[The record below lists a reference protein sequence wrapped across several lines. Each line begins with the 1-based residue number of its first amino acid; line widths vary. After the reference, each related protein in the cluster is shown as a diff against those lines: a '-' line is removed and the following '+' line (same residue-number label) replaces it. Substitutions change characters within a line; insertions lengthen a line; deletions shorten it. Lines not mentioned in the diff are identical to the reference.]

1 MPLSDD
7 QRVLVKNALV
17 PFAPAVIYLFG
28 SYGGP
33 AEHSASDIDIAF
45 LPTVGADPVAC
56 FYISNQLAEQL
67 GRDVDLVDLTL
78 ASTVLAKEVFRTG
91 SPIDIQ
97 NAHLQQE
104 FEMRTLSDY
113 ARLNEERQA
122 MITP

>member
-1 MPLSDD
+1 MPLTDTQCS
-7 QRVLVKNALV
+7 LVKDALV

-33 AEHSASDIDIAF
+33 AEHPASDIDIAF
-45 LPTVGADPVAC
+45 LPTVAADPVAC
-56 FYISNQLAEQL
+56 FYISNRLAEQL
-67 GRDVDLVDLTL
+67 RRDIDLVNLSQ

-91 SPIDIQ
+91 TPIDIQ
-97 NAHLQQE
+97 NPHLHQE